1 MSVLNCC
8 TVVVPIGLCSS
19 LAVCASCMQDSR
31 TNIPSGIIRY
41 AYRQSRQQQ
50 SSPCQSSYVVLSS
63 MYGLGGTCGI
73 TAISHLTCSVR
84 YARYSVS
91 YGSLL
96 ELPQSSLTIT
106 CGIGCSGKKNRCT
119 RCFKKRK
126 RCAMHL
132 FNLIWLCPSAFHL
145 SDKIFVVRGI
155 KQIPNDR
162 AISFYISF
170 SCF

>member
-1 MSVLNCC
+1 MSVLKYC
-8 TVVVPIGLCSS
+8 TVVGRTGLCSS

-41 AYRQSRQQQ
+41 AYRQSKQQQ
-50 SSPCQSSYVVLSS
+50 LLPCQSSYVVLSS

-73 TAISHLTCSVR
+73 TAISRSMSLGR
-84 YARYSVS
+84 YARYSVF

-96 ELPQSSLTIT
+96 ELPPSFWTIT
-106 CGIGCSGKKNRCT
+106 CGIGCSGKKIRGISY
-119 RCFKKRK
+119 FEKRK

-145 SDKIFVVRGI
+145 SDNVLII
-155 KQIPNDR
+155 
-162 AISFYISF
+162 
-170 SCF
+170 